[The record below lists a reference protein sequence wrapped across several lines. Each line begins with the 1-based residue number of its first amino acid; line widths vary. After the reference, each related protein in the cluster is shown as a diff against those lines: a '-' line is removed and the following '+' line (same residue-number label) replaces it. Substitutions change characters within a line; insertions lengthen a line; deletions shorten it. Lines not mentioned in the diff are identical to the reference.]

1 MAELLLQ
8 ITSGFANSL
17 SIINYQLSIIN
28 YQLSIIKLTMSMQY
42 QRKQPMAAQR
52 LAC

>member
-8 ITSGFANSL
+8 ITSGFANS
-17 SIINYQLSIIN
+17 LSIIN